1 MRKRLKNGKLENIKN
16 LGIFSWSLIGALI
29 IFGLIIYLIYL
40 LRSALV
46 PLILAMAIA
55 YILVP
60 LVNLLKKRMR
70 KIFAVILVYLLFLS
84 IIFVV
89 FFFIIP
95 IVIDQSRIFF
105 DNIPVY
111 LENLTKFTNQFL
123 EDSIIIQYIEN
134 IIGTDVLPKDT
145 SAITSY
151 LISEFDFASFS
162 IFQQATTITRF
173 ILVIIL
179 NLIIGP
185 LLGFYIL
192 KDLDIIVKAFIK
204 ITPPRYRIRSLKVIS
219 IVNNVLGQYVRGQL
233 LASLIV
239 GILCTIA
246 LLALGIEFAF
256 LLGFLAGLFNII
268 PFIGPYIGA
277 VPAALAAL
285 FISPLKALLVIISF
299 VIIQQI
305 DSYLIWPNIMKRQ
318 IGVHPGVAIFSLL
331 AGGILF
337 GWLGLVLA
345 VPVVA
350 IAQELLKYYLIDRK
364 KMTHLRN

>member
-1 MRKRLKNGKLENIKN
+1 MKKRFENVRLKNIKN
-16 LGIFSWSLIGALI
+16 LGIFSWSVIGALI
-29 IFGLIIYLIYL
+29 ILALIIYLVYL
-40 LRSALV
+40 IRSAII
-46 PLILAMAIA
+46 PLIFAMAIA

-60 LVNLLKKRMR
+60 LVNLLKKKMR

-95 IVIDQSRIFF
+95 IVVDQSRIFF
-105 DNIPVY
+105 ESIPVY
-111 LENLTKFTNQFL
+111 LDNLTKFTNQFL
-123 EDSIIIQYIEN
+123 EESVIIQYIEN

-151 LISEFDFASFS
+151 LISEFDFANFS
-162 IFQQATTITRF
+162 IFQQATTITRYV
-173 ILVIIL
+173 LVIVL

-204 ITPPRYRIRSLKVIS
+204 ITPPRYRIRSLRVIN

-233 LASLIV
+233 LASVIV
-239 GILCTIA
+239 GILSTIA
-246 LLALGIEFAF
+246 LLILRVEFAF
-256 LLGFLAGLFNII
+256 LLGFIAGLFNII

-277 VPAALAAL
+277 IPAVLAAL
-285 FISPLKALLVIISF
+285 FISPLKALLVILSF
-299 VIIQQI
+299 IIIQQI

-331 AGGILF
+331 AGGALF
-337 GWLGLVLA
+337 GWLGLILA
-345 VPVVA
+345 VPIVA
-350 IAQELLKYYLIDRK
+350 ITQELLKYYLMDRK
-364 KMTHLRN
+364 KFTNLRN